1 MLNIIQ
7 MSLLMLF
14 HPCDTLDIIK
24 RTRSKFKLS
33 RVVIIMFSLAFVNY
47 TYNFYVNYS
56 LGMKSVSQTN
66 MLLDLALAFL
76 PVLTWVLSAYA
87 VTAIIVGECSFTELL
102 TASSYSLIPII
113 VFKPILGI
121 LSNIMTVSDSDLLA
135 GFTFIIYA
143 WAIILLFLSLQRL
156 NDYSVIKTV
165 AVAIIALVAMLVI
178 WGVSLLLFTLIAQV
192 VYFVKEL
199 IWELR
204 LKI

>member
-1 MLNIIQ
+1 
-7 MSLLMLF
+7 
-14 HPCDTLDIIK
+14 
-24 RTRSKFKLS
+24 
-33 RVVIIMFSLAFVNY
+33 
-47 TYNFYVNYS
+47 
-56 LGMKSVSQTN
+56 